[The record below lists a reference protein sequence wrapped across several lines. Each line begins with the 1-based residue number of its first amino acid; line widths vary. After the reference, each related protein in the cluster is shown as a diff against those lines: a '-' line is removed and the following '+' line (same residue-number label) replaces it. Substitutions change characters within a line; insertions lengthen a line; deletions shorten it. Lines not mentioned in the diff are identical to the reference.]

1 MKSIESEIKRAKNEI
16 IQCII
21 GMAAWQTIFI
31 LNVVLIARFIL
42 RK

>member
-1 MKSIESEIKRAKNEI
+1 MKSVESEIKRAKNELI
-16 IQCII
+16 LWVM

-31 LNVVLIARFIL
+31 LNVVLVAKFLL